1 MQTTVCFL
9 IYLSQASSA
18 PSPQQQQRLRGG
30 GGGKQ
35 RHQRHQ
41 VRHEK
46 KQIINAM
53 KDNIILAER
62 IGFTR

>member
-41 VRHEK
+41 VRHKNAK
-46 KQIINAM
+46 KN
-53 KDNIILAER
+53 KYFRKKVFWREELIL
-62 IGFTR
+62 